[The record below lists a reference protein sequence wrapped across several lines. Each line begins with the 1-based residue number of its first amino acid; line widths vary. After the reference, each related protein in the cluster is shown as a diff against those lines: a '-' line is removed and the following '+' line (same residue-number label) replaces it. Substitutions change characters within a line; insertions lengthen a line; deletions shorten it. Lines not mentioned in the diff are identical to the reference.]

1 MTELAGGS
9 AVARRRGA
17 TGGGARWSRALDLGL
32 LLLGIVLA
40 WQLAHEWAGDVA
52 LTSPLETIDYAGSL
66 LGSAR
71 FWPNVLETFHAFLY
85 ALAISALGGLALG
98 LALGA
103 HRLSGDVAEPIL
115 VALYAI
121 PKITLY
127 PLILLIFGLGLPAKV
142 AFGAIHGIIP
152 VTIFALSAVRNI
164 KPVHLKT
171 ARVMRLTALQ
181 AAWTVWLPAALPE
194 IVSGQRVGFS
204 LTLLGVLI
212 GEMFASQRGLG
223 FLLINAIGLNDVKT
237 IMAVT
242 LMIAVVAVLANAAL
256 LALDR
261 HLHRGR

>member
-1 MTELAGGS
+1 MS
-9 AVARRRGA
+9 ARVDDPA
-17 TGGGARWSRALDLGL
+17 GGARRGSKAGALASRARDLGL
-32 LLLGIVLA
+32 LLLVILAA

-52 LTSPLETIDYAGSL
+52 LTSPLATLDYAGTL

-71 FWPNVLETFHAFLY
+71 FWPNALETGHALAY
-85 ALAISALGGLALG
+85 ALLISALGGLALG
-98 LALGA
+98 LALGI
-103 HRLSGDVAEPIL
+103 HRLSGEVAEPIL
-115 VALYAI
+115 VALYAV

-127 PLILLIFGLGLPAKV
+127 PLILLIFGLGIPAKV

-152 VTIFALSAVRNI
+152 VTIFALHAVRRI

-171 ARVMRLTALQ
+171 ARVLRLTPLQ

-194 IVSGQRVGFS
+194 IVAGQRIGFS

-223 FLLINAIGLNDVKT
+223 FLLINAISLNDVMT

-242 LMIAVVAVLANAAL
+242 LMIATVAVLANAAL

-261 HLHRGR
+261 RLHRG